1 MAFETTMMAMMA
13 MMDELSRCYV
23 TMGSLTLHRAGRLVG
38 LGFNHRVNVSS
49 LQLRHGDAG

>member
-1 MAFETTMMAMMA
+1 MAFETTMMA